1 MGQKIFGFKRFI
13 GLEKLLGQKQISQK
27 IFWIKKYLGKKNW
40 GKKSFGSKNFW
51 VEKFLGH
58 KNFWDK
64 KMLDPKFFSFE
75 KKKTGRVNP
84 RWRIYDPPLQNS
96 RVKIVLDCC

>member
-1 MGQKIFGFKRFI
+1 MVKKIYWFKKIIGSKKISVRKFFGSKNI
-13 GLEKLLGQKQISQK
+13 
-27 IFWIKKYLGKKNW
+27 WVKKNW

-75 KKKTGRVNP
+75 KKTGRVNP
-84 RWRIYDPPLQNS
+84 RWRIYDPPPENS

>member
-1 MGQKIFGFKRFI
+1 M
-13 GLEKLLGQKQISQK
+13 
-27 IFWIKKYLGKKNW
+27 GKKNW

-64 KMLDPKFFSFE
+64 KMLDPKFFHL
-75 KKKTGRVNP
+75 KKKQVGLTQGGG
-84 RWRIYDPPLQNS
+84 YMTPPPGNS
-96 RVKIVLDCC
+96 RVKILLDCF

>member
-1 MGQKIFGFKRFI
+1 M
-13 GLEKLLGQKQISQK
+13 
-27 IFWIKKYLGKKNW
+27 GKKNW
-40 GKKSFGSKNFW
+40 GKKIFGSKNFW

-75 KKKTGRVNP
+75 KKTGRVNP
-84 RWRIYDPPLQNS
+84 RGRIYAPPPP
-96 RVKIVLDCC
+96 KIVGLKLCWIVVSFAW

>member
-1 MGQKIFGFKRFI
+1 M
-13 GLEKLLGQKQISQK
+13 
-27 IFWIKKYLGKKNW
+27 GKKNL

-75 KKKTGRVNP
+75 KKTGRVNP
-84 RWRIYDPPLQNS
+84 RWRIYDPLPPP
-96 RVKIVLDCC
+96 KIVGLKLYWIVVSFAW